1 MGAAIARLAP
11 TPTDPYAY
19 MAARDPITG
28 ASLCVTRPGA
38 GANLVVVERGLNGKV
53 LWAPDVIATR
63 CPSGWRSKILDD
75 KAVALLA
82 ARTAECEFNDRAR
95 AYQ

>member
-1 MGAAIARLAP
+1 MGAAIAKLAP
-11 TPTDPYAY
+11 TPTNPYAY

-28 ASLCVTRPGA
+28 ASLCVTRPSA

-63 CPSGWRSKILDD
+63 SPLGWRSEHLDD
-75 KAVALLA
+75 KSVALLA
-82 ARTAECEFNDRAR
+82 ARTAGCEFLDRAR